1 LKTATT
7 LGEAVFSD
15 GSTDET
21 LQAAGNKVTA
31 VLSLTKPRIVL
42 MVLITVGVGF
52 ILGARGSASP
62 TTLTMTLLGT
72 GMVAAG
78 ASALNQWLE
87 QSRDAL
93 MRRTANRVLPSGRLS
108 SREALATGVFLGLS
122 GTVALLITVNPL
134 AAAVASLTYLLY
146 VFVYTPLKPVTTLN
160 TVVGAVPGA
169 LPPMIGWVAATGR
182 LGIEAWT
189 LFLIMFLWQFPHF
202 LAIAWIY
209 RVDYGRAGFQMLSVF
224 DPTGKVTAHQS
235 VLYALALIPVALLPT
250 VIGLAGPFY
259 FIGALGL
266 SLLYVADAVCFSMDV
281 TERAARRLLRTS
293 FLYLPAILALLLLNP
308 LPA

>member
-1 LKTATT
+1 LKPAITI
-7 LGEAVFSD
+7 GDAVFRDRTADAS
-15 GSTDET
+15 
-21 LQAAGNKVTA
+21 LRAAGGKLAA

-62 TTLTMTLLGT
+62 STLVLTLLGT
-72 GMVAAG
+72 GMVAGG

-108 SREALATGVFLGLS
+108 SAEALAAGAALGVG
-122 GTVALLITVNPL
+122 GTAVLLFGVNPI
-134 AAAVASLTYLLY
+134 AAAVAMLTYLLY

-169 LPPMIGWVAATGR
+169 LPPVIGWVAATGR

-209 RVDYGRAGFQMLSVF
+209 RGDYGRAGFKMLSVF
-224 DPTGKVTAHQS
+224 DPTGRATAHQS
-235 VLYALALIPVALLPT
+235 VLYALALVPAALLPA

-266 SLLYVADAVCFSMDV
+266 SLLYVADAVCFNRDV
-281 TERAARRLLRTS
+281 TERTARRLLRTS
-293 FLYLPAILALLLLNP
+293 YLYLPAILALLLLNP